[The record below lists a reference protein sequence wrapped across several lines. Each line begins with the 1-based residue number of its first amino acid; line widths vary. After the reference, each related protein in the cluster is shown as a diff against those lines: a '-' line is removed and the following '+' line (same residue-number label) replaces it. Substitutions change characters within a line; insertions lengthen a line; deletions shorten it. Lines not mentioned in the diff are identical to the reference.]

1 MIENDCFLSLLILK
15 FFLPTHIVLSL
26 KVTRHLLWTVLG
38 KMPLGK
44 MPPGKVPPRNK
55 PPRKITPRKI
65 APQENCTPVP
75 LKKVFCKAYSCY
87 GIS

>member
-38 KMPLGK
+38 KIPSPEK
-44 MPPGKVPPRNK
+44 CPQKITPRNK

-65 APQENCTPVP
+65 VPRKIAPH
-75 LKKVFCKAYSCY
+75 S
-87 GIS
+87 S